1 MTRTAFC
8 CESPRV
14 PRVWLG
20 SWALGIS
27 DRENTTAGRLFK
39 SGFEIPVHG
48 DNAAV
53 AESGA
58 WCNDLKGRCHTGEL
72 R

>member
-1 MTRTAFC
+1 MTECA
-8 CESPRV
+8 
-14 PRVWLG
+14 G
-20 SWALGIS
+20 SRALACPGEQWAERRGQW
-27 DRENTTAGRLFK
+27 ENTTAGRLFK

-48 DNAAV
+48 DSHPV

-58 WCNDLKGRCHTGEL
+58 WCNDLKRRCHKGEL

>member
-1 MTRTAFC
+1 MSECISAHALACRR
-8 CESPRV
+8 EK
-14 PRVWLG
+14 
-20 SWALGIS
+20 WADMRGRS
-27 DRENTTAGRLFK
+27 KDTTAGRLFK

-48 DNAAV
+48 DNSIV

-58 WCNDLKGRCHTGEL
+58 WCDDLERRCHKGEL